1 MYFAGGNPMDNIV
14 NYFEK
19 EFKLSEIE
27 KSKLKYSLDVIITD
41 TSKLLILLIIF
52 SIFGKLREFVFST
65 LTLLSIRPFT
75 GGLHFDNYLSCL
87 IFTSIFFSFVILLH
101 NFLPLGS
108 FSILIFVLSFIII
121 LTTAPIIHKNRPSY
135 SKSKRTNFK
144 VMGLVVVTLHFLLYL
159 LAPKNPYLNISIWV
173 FGLQSIQLLIKK
185 GVDTFEKKNI
195 KNTM

>member
-1 MYFAGGNPMDNIV
+1 MDNIV

-135 SKSKRTNFK
+135 SKSKRTSFK